1 MSTNRNCSQLSTNG
15 KVKSILRVLREL
27 RVRFILRV
35 LRVGVFR
42 GGAPRGGGCGRRE
55 CRRGDFAQPG
65 GDVVGPVAGNGGPQ
79 GRSVGGPDFEQIV
92 ARRNLLPEKPPRPR
106 GHFPAAARK
115 RPAEDPGDPAGIVED
130 ESQQFQLLRA
140 KRLKGD
146 RENGEREQ
154 RKDKNDVGRN
164 APRRKHGAGEE

>member
-1 MSTNRNCSQLSTNG
+1 MFTNRNCSQLSTNG
-15 KVKSILRVLREL
+15 KVKSILRGLREL

-79 GRSVGGPDFEQIV
+79 GRSVGGPDFELVV

-115 RPAEDPGDPAGIVED
+115 RPAEDPGDPAGVVED
-130 ESQQFQLLRA
+130 ESQQFQLLRVPTLEC
-140 KRLKGD
+140 KRKYGDDGHEKEKG
-146 RENGEREQ
+146 
-154 RKDKNDVGRN
+154 NDGGNV
-164 APRRKHGAGEE
+164 ALQS